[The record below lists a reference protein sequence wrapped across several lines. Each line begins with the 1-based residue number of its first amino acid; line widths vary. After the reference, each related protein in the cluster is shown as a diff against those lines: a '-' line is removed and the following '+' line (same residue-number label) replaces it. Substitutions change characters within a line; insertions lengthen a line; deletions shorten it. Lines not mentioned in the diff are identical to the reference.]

1 MKDGIPSLLIAY
13 LIMVVYQLYL
23 EMLVGPL
30 LPTQNPQG
38 VDNVVFV
45 TERSSSVLGRSSNSS
60 DQPPSYDSLVETHK
74 QHVRT

>member
-1 MKDGIPSLLIAY
+1 MKDGIPSLIITY
-13 LIMVVYQLYL
+13 LIVVVYQLYL
-23 EMLVGPL
+23 EMLQGPL
-30 LPTQNPQG
+30 LPTLNPHG

-45 TERSSSVLGRSSNSS
+45 TEGSSSVLGRSSNSS